1 MVAGAGVVAGVLP
14 HLQGRGLIHAD
25 ALALVLKPSV
35 EVTGFLARPRAPGR
49 VKRIMFV
56 FLKGDNYRVTMVF
69 TDYRV
74 FKQISH
80 LLGWIDFDL

>member
-35 EVTGFLARPRAPGR
+35 EVTGFLARPRAPGT
-49 VKRIMFV
+49 VKRLHVSLSF
-56 FLKGDNYRVTMVF
+56 KGKNYRVTMVVR
-69 TDYRV
+69 DYRV
-74 FKQISH
+74 SQQVSR
-80 LLGWIDFDL
+80 LGWIDFDM